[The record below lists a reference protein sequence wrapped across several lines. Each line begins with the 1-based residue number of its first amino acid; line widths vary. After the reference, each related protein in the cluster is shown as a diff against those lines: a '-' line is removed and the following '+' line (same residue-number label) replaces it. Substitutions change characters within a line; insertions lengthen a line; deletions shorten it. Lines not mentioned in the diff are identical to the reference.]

1 MPRTFPTSP
10 LPPASPRFRM
20 LPALPAPATRRLW
33 ALSPLLALGVLLAAC
48 SNDRPNTWQGY
59 VEGEFVSVASPFA
72 GRLDKLSVDRGQRVD
87 NGAPLFVLE
96 SDDERAARQQ
106 AAEQVRV
113 AEAQLADI
121 QTGKRPV
128 EVAVNQAQLV
138 QAQAQAGRSAAQR
151 KRDEAQFDIG
161 GISKAQLDESRATAQ
176 ADAAR
181 VRELQRDIDVARLPG
196 RKEQLSAQSAQVD
209 AARAALAQAE
219 WKLSRKTVSATVPGL
234 VYDVPFRPG
243 EWVPAGSPVVRMLPP
258 GNVKVR
264 FYVPEAVVGSLKN
277 GQAVQIRCDGCAAPV
292 AAKITYVSNEAEFT
306 PPVIYSNETRRKL
319 VFLIEARP
327 SVDDAPKL
335 HPGQPVEVS
344 QS

>member
-1 MPRTFPTSP
+1 MHARN
-10 LPPASPRFRM
+10 LPPDTHLFATQRLRLALALL
-20 LPALPAPATRRLW
+20 LPLA
-33 ALSPLLALGVLLAAC
+33 ALSGCGQNTSAA
-48 SNDRPNTWQGY
+48 WQGY

-72 GRLDKLSVDRGQRVD
+72 GRLDSLSVQRGQQV
-87 NGAPLFVLE
+87 GKGTALFVLE

-113 AEAQLADI
+113 AEAQLADMK
-121 QTGKRPV
+121 TGKRPV
-128 EVAVNQAQLV
+128 EVDVSRAQLS
-138 QAQAQAGRSAAQR
+138 QAQAAAQRSAAQFR
-151 KRDEAQFDIG
+151 RDRQQYDIG
-161 GISKAQLDESRATAQ
+161 GISQAQLDESRATADS
-176 ADAAR
+176 DAAR

-196 RKEQLSAQSAQVD
+196 RDAQQAAQAAQVE

-219 WKLSRKTVSATVPGL
+219 WKLSRKAVAATQAGL
-234 VYDVPFRPG
+234 VYDTPYRLG

-264 FYVPEAVVGSLKN
+264 FYVSETVVGSLRN
-277 GQAVQIRCDGCAAPV
+277 GQSVQVHCDGCPAPV
-292 AAKITYVSNEAEFT
+292 AANITYVSNEAEYT

-327 SVDDAPKL
+327 TEADAPKL
-335 HPGQPVEVS
+335 RPGQPVEVS

>member
-1 MPRTFPTSP
+1 MT
-10 LPPASPRFRM
+10 
-20 LPALPAPATRRLW
+20 
-33 ALSPLLALGVLLAAC
+33 LSSSTQLRLALVAALTLAGC
-48 SNDRPNTWQGY
+48 SNDRATSWQGY
-59 VEGEFVSVASPFA
+59 VEGEFVAVASPFA
-72 GRLDKLSVDRGQRVD
+72 GRLDKLSVERGQQVTT
-87 NGAPLFVLE
+87 GAPLFVLE

-106 AAEQVRV
+106 AAELVRV

-138 QAQAQAGRSAAQR
+138 QAQAQAVRSAAQR
-151 KRDEAQFDIG
+151 KRDDAQFEIG
-161 GISKAQLDESRATAQ
+161 GISRAQLDESRATAE
-176 ADAAR
+176 ADSAR

-196 RKEQLSAQSAQVD
+196 RKDQLAAQTAQID

-219 WKLSRKTVSATVPGL
+219 WKLSRKAVSATVPGL

-243 EWVPAGSPVVRMLPP
+243 EWVPAGSAVVRMLPP

-277 GQAVQIRCDGCAAPV
+277 GQAITIRCDGCAAPV
-292 AAKITYVSNEAEFT
+292 SAKITYVSNEAEFT
-306 PPVIYSNETRRKL
+306 PPVIYSNETRNKL

-327 SVDDAPKL
+327 STDDASKL
-335 HPGQPVEVS
+335 RPGQPVEVV

>member
-1 MPRTFPTSP
+1 MPSIPHAIHLYRTAIPV
-10 LPPASPRFRM
+10 A
-20 LPALPAPATRRLW
+20 
-33 ALSPLLALGVLLAAC
+33 VLLMLTGC
-48 SNDRPNTWQGY
+48 SNDKPTGWQGY
-59 VEGEFVSVASPFA
+59 VEGEFVAVASPFA
-72 GRLDKLSVDRGQRVD
+72 GRLDRLAVARGQQVAS
-87 NGAPLFVLE
+87 GAALFVLE

-113 AEAQLADI
+113 AEAQLADMK
-121 QTGKRPV
+121 TGKRPV

-138 QAQAQAGRSAAQR
+138 QAQAQAARSAAQR
-151 KRDEAQFDIG
+151 KRDDAQYEIG
-161 GISKAQLDESRATAQ
+161 GISRAQLDESRATAE

-196 RKEQLSAQSAQVD
+196 RTSQQAAQAAQVD

-219 WKLSRKTVSATVPGL
+219 WKLSRKSVSATEAGL
-234 VYDVPFRPG
+234 VYDTPYRNG

-264 FYVPEAVVGSLKN
+264 FYVPEAVVGSLRN
-277 GQAVQIRCDGCAAPV
+277 GQSVQIHCDGCAAPV
-292 AAKITYVSNEAEFT
+292 PASITYVSNEAEYT

-327 SVDDAPKL
+327 TRADAPKL
-335 HPGQPVEVS
+335 HPGQPVEVRGS
-344 QS
+344 

>member
-1 MPRTFPTSP
+1 MSYPHRTWP
-10 LPPASPRFRM
+10 L
-20 LPALPAPATRRLW
+20 
-33 ALSPLLALGVLLAAC
+33 PLLATLLLAAC
-48 SNDRPNTWQGY
+48 SNDRPATWQGY
-59 VEGEFVSVASPFA
+59 VEGEFVAVASPFA
-72 GRLDKLSVDRGQRVD
+72 GRLDKLSVERGQQVAA
-87 NGAPLFVLE
+87 GAPLFALE

-128 EVAVNQAQLV
+128 EVAVNQAQLS
-138 QAQAQAGRSAAQR
+138 QARAQAVRSAAQS
-151 KRDEAQFDIG
+151 KRDEAQFGIG
-161 GISKAQLDESRATAQ
+161 GISRAQLDESRATAE

-196 RKEQLSAQSAQVD
+196 RKDQLAAQTAQIE

-219 WKLSRKTVSATVPGL
+219 WKLSRKAVSATAAGL
-234 VYDVPFRPG
+234 VYDVPFRAG
-243 EWVPAGSPVVRMLPP
+243 EWVPAGSAVVRMLPP

-264 FYVPEAVVGSLKN
+264 FYVPEAVVGSLKA
-277 GQAVQIRCDGCAAPV
+277 GQAITVRCDGCAAPV
-292 AAKITYVSNEAEFT
+292 PATITYVSNEAEFT
-306 PPVIYSNETRRKL
+306 PPVIYSNETRNKL

-327 SVDDAPKL
+327 SADNAPKL
-335 HPGQPVEVS
+335 RPGQPVEVA

>member
-1 MPRTFPTSP
+1 MPST
-10 LPPASPRFRM
+10 
-20 LPALPAPATRRLW
+20 
-33 ALSPLLALGVLLAAC
+33 LSFIRAWPLALATALLAAC
-48 SNDRPNTWQGY
+48 GNDRPPTWQGY
-59 VEGEFVSVASPFA
+59 VEGEFVAVASPFA
-72 GRLDKLSVDRGQRVD
+72 GRLETLSVERGQQVAS
-87 NGAPLFVLE
+87 GAPLFVLE
-96 SDDERAARQQ
+96 SDEEHAARQQ

-161 GISKAQLDESRATAQ
+161 GISKAQLDESRATAD

-196 RKEQLSAQSAQVD
+196 RKDQLAAQTAQIE
-209 AARAALAQAE
+209 AARAALAQAQ
-219 WKLSRKTVSATVPGL
+219 WKLSRKSVSATVAGL

-243 EWVPAGSPVVRMLPP
+243 EWVPAGSAVVRMLPP

-277 GQAVQIRCDGCAAPV
+277 GQPISIRCDGCAAPI

-327 SVDDAPKL
+327 STADAPKL
-335 HPGQPVEVS
+335 RPGQPVEVV

>member
-1 MPRTFPTSP
+1 MP
-10 LPPASPRFRM
+10 LPVFPRAW
-20 LPALPAPATRRLW
+20 P
-33 ALSPLLALGVLLAAC
+33 VILLAAALAAC
-48 SNDRPNTWQGY
+48 GNGKPATWQGY
-59 VEGEFVSVASPFA
+59 VEGEFVAVASPFA
-72 GRLDKLSVDRGQRVD
+72 GRLESLSVDRGQQVAS
-87 NGAPLFVLE
+87 GAPLFILE

-138 QAQAQAGRSAAQR
+138 QAQAQAARSAAQR
-151 KRDEAQFDIG
+151 KRDEAQFRIG
-161 GISKAQLDESRATAQ
+161 GISQAQLDESRATAD

-196 RKEQLSAQSAQVD
+196 RKDQLAAQGAQVE

-219 WKLSRKTVSATVPGL
+219 WRLSRKSVNATVSGL
-234 VYDVPFRPG
+234 VYDVPYRPG

-264 FYVPEAVVGSLKN
+264 FYVPETVVGSLKN
-277 GQAVQIRCDGCAAPV
+277 GQAIHIRCDGCAAPV
-292 AAKITYVSNEAEFT
+292 AATITYVSNEAEFT

-327 SVDDAPKL
+327 RAEDAPKL
-335 HPGQPVEVS
+335 RPGQPVEVTTS
-344 QS
+344 

>member
-1 MPRTFPTSP
+1 MSLILRTPP
-10 LPPASPRFRM
+10 L
-20 LPALPAPATRRLW
+20 
-33 ALSPLLALGVLLAAC
+33 LLAAALLGAC
-48 SNDRPNTWQGY
+48 GNDKPDTWQGY
-59 VEGEFVSVASPFA
+59 VEGEFVAVASPFA
-72 GRLDKLSVDRGQRVD
+72 GRLETLSVERGQQVGT
-87 NGAPLFVLE
+87 GAPLFVLE

-138 QAQAQAGRSAAQR
+138 QAQAQATRSAAQR
-151 KRDEAQFDIG
+151 RRDEAQFEIG
-161 GISKAQLDESRATAQ
+161 GISRAQLDESRATAD

-196 RKEQLSAQSAQVD
+196 RKDQLAAQRAQID

-219 WKLSRKTVSATVPGL
+219 WKLSRKSVNATVPGL

-243 EWVPAGSPVVRMLPP
+243 EWVPAGSAVVRMLPP

-264 FYVPEAVVGSLKN
+264 FFVPEAVVGALQP
-277 GQAVQIRCDGCAAPV
+277 GQAITIRCDGCAAPV
-292 AAKITYVSNEAEFT
+292 PAKITYVSNEAEFT
-306 PPVIYSNETRRKL
+306 PPVIYSNETRGKL

-327 SVDDAPKL
+327 TAADAPRL
-335 HPGQPVEVS
+335 RPGQPVEVARS
-344 QS
+344 